1 MGTVLT
7 SDRYY
12 KTIASV
18 IRTGLGVG
26 TKYKPSELSQGVLEL
41 QNATFNVNKLSNAIV
56 YHGSKPEIIGPK
68 LYPGMFAG
76 SSIKSYE
83 VPEIFTEIP
92 RYAFTGS
99 AIKNI
104 KLHDGITAIGDY
116 AFYNCESL
124 INIELPQNLVSIGV
138 SAFGGYFGLLPM
150 FFRHLV
156 IPKSVT
162 SIGMFAF
169 TGIGIGSVDLL
180 CAAPIPAY
188 CFWLNVF
195 MDTLILRNETGV
207 CPLAD
212 VSALDGTKIESGSGY
227 IYVPSTLL
235 EAYKTATNWS
245 TFATQFRALE
255 DYTVDGTVTGK
266 LDKNKI

>member
-1 MGTVLT
+1 M
-7 SDRYY
+7 
-12 KTIASV
+12 ASV

-41 QNATFNVNKLSNAIV
+41 QNAAFNVNKLSNAIV

-68 LYPGMFAG
+68 MYPGMFAG
-76 SSIKSYE
+76 SSIKTYE

-99 AIKNI
+99 AINNI
-104 KLHDGITAIGDY
+104 KLHDNITAIGDE

-124 INIELPQNLVSIGV
+124 INIELPKNLLSIGM
-138 SAFGGYFGLLPM
+138 SAFGGYSAILPM
-150 FFRHLV
+150 FYRHFV

-162 SIGMFAF
+162 SIGTFAF
-169 TGIGIGSVDLL
+169 TGFGYGSIDLL

-207 CPLAD
+207 CTL
-212 VSALDGTKIESGSGY
+212 VSTSALESTRIASGSGY
-227 IYVPSTLL
+227 IYVPSALI
-235 EAYKTATNWS
+235 EEYKTATNWS
-245 TFATQFRALE
+245 TFAAQFRALE